1 MLYDYTSTT
10 AADVV
15 EVTEKGIVEA
25 NALIEG
31 VVAEEG
37 ARTVEN
43 TLLPLDEASAIVSI
57 AYGRGAFMARV
68 HTDEAV
74 RKAGSSA
81 EERLNKWGIEVV
93 FRADLY
99 QALRELADADPV
111 TTPEQRRLMDFWLRD
126 FHRAGHDL
134 EPERQA
140 ELKEL
145 KERLVEL
152 EVAFQSNVDG
162 YKDWIDVTIDE
173 LDGLPQ
179 TYIDAL
185 SPGEAEDTLRVT
197 LDYPELFPYL
207 QNATNRRR
215 REELWRKRST
225 SAVAENRPLL
235 EEAID
240 IRRDVARLLDYPSWA
255 HHRMEVKMAT
265 PDRVATFY
273 DSLVPRLQE
282 KVIPEHEKMQQML
295 EAESGDETLQQ
306 WDITYL
312 TTRIT
317 REEFG
322 VDQYEIANYFPLERV
337 LDGMFELTS
346 QMFGVSYTRVEEVN
360 AWHPD
365 VYLYQISDSETGE
378 HLAYFY
384 MDLFPR
390 DSKYGHAAAFDLVP
404 GYRHASGEYVRPV
417 AAMVANF
424 TKPAADA
431 PSLLRHE
438 EVLTLFH
445 EFGHILHQC
454 LTQAES
460 ARFSGA
466 NTEWDFVEAPSQ
478 IMEHWTWEAEVL
490 QRFARHHAT
499 GENIPSD
506 LVSHLVAARDVNVA
520 SSTLRQAY
528 FGVIDLSVHDDSETW
543 DLEALDREAY
553 DVTGLPYPEGTFF
566 LASFGHIMGGYDAG
580 YYGYLWSKVFG
591 DDMYSRFQD
600 EGVLNEKVGSEYRRV
615 ILEQGGSKDADQLL
629 QEFLGREPNNEAFLR
644 NLGIDRQ

>member
-99 QALRELADADPV
+99 QALRELADDDPV

-140 ELKEL
+140 ELKKL

-185 SPGEAEDTLRVT
+185 SSGEVEDTFRVT

-240 IRRDVARLLDYPSWA
+240 IRRDVSKLLD
-255 HHRMEVKMAT
+255 
-265 PDRVATFY
+265 
-273 DSLVPRLQE
+273 
-282 KVIPEHEKMQQML
+282 
-295 EAESGDETLQQ
+295 
-306 WDITYL
+306 
-312 TTRIT
+312 
-317 REEFG
+317 
-322 VDQYEIANYFPLERV
+322 
-337 LDGMFELTS
+337 
-346 QMFGVSYTRVEEVN
+346 
-360 AWHPD
+360 
-365 VYLYQISDSETGE
+365 
-378 HLAYFY
+378 
-384 MDLFPR
+384 
-390 DSKYGHAAAFDLVP
+390 
-404 GYRHASGEYVRPV
+404 
-417 AAMVANF
+417 
-424 TKPAADA
+424 
-431 PSLLRHE
+431 
-438 EVLTLFH
+438 
-445 EFGHILHQC
+445 
-454 LTQAES
+454 
-460 ARFSGA
+460 
-466 NTEWDFVEAPSQ
+466 
-478 IMEHWTWEAEVL
+478 
-490 QRFARHHAT
+490 
-499 GENIPSD
+499 
-506 LVSHLVAARDVNVA
+506 
-520 SSTLRQAY
+520 
-528 FGVIDLSVHDDSETW
+528 
-543 DLEALDREAY
+543 
-553 DVTGLPYPEGTFF
+553 
-566 LASFGHIMGGYDAG
+566 
-580 YYGYLWSKVFG
+580 
-591 DDMYSRFQD
+591 
-600 EGVLNEKVGSEYRRV
+600 
-615 ILEQGGSKDADQLL
+615 
-629 QEFLGREPNNEAFLR
+629 
-644 NLGIDRQ
+644 